1 MRRRVLQGVAV
12 VACVLGLVGCQ
23 TGKGRS
29 ARTLKLLD
37 LPAPARA
44 EVERQLIGG
53 IVKRIEVQ
61 KRDGDDIYDVEGTL
75 NGKQVEFEITRNG
88 KILSRSES
96 VPYES
101 LPAAVRMA
109 ATVYFGT
116 AEQFPASRE
125 IEGGKTFY
133 EVEGKKER
141 TRVTIKMT
149 DTGAIV
155 EEEKE

>member
-1 MRRRVLQGVAV
+1 MRRRMLQGVAV
-12 VACVLGLVGCQ
+12 VVCVLGLVGCQ
-23 TGKGRS
+23 TAKHRS
-29 ARTLKLLD
+29 ARTLMLLD

-53 IVKRIEVQ
+53 IVKRIEVE
-61 KRDGDDIYDVEGTL
+61 KRDGEELYDVEGTL

-101 LPAAVRMA
+101 LPPAVRMA

-116 AEQFPASRE
+116 AEQFPASKE

-133 EVEGKKER
+133 EVEGKKEGAK
-141 TRVTIKMT
+141 VTLKLT
-149 DTGAIV
+149 DTGTIV